1 MLKTA
6 IRAGLIA
13 LAVPTAALGTTYDAY
28 SSFNGTNPAGNFQY
42 KSAGLLLTA
51 PAGDCVSGLTGLT
64 CLQTATGSDGAG
76 FYTSQNNL
84 TLSTESGTNNVHINN
99 TGLVVSPD
107 TGAGVF
113 FIAPTG
119 GIYSI
124 YALFNAQDDL
134 ATGVTITRFLSLSA
148 VNSFA
153 PVGSPNSVPSNLSF
167 SQMVTLGAGDTFG
180 FVFGPGQDN
189 SHDLTGFSFTV
200 SDAVPE
206 PATWMTMLLGFG
218 LIGVAMRRRSRASP
232 ATAPRRRTSSAT
244 R

>member
-1 MLKTA
+1 MLKTV
-6 IRAGLIA
+6 IRAALIA
-13 LAVPTAALGTTYDAY
+13 LAVPAAASATTYNAY

-42 KSAGLLLTA
+42 KSSGVLLTA
-51 PAGDCVSGLTGLT
+51 PSGDCVSGLTGIT
-64 CLQTATGSDGAG
+64 CLQTAAGSDGAG

-84 TLSTESGTNNVHINN
+84 TLSTDGGTNNLHINN
-99 TGLVVSPD
+99 TGLAVEPGD

-113 FIAPTG
+113 FIAPTAG
-119 GIYSI
+119 TYYI

-134 ATGVTITRFLSLSA
+134 ATGVTITRFLSLNG
-148 VNSFA
+148 VYSFA

-167 SQMVTLGAGDTFG
+167 SGTVSLGAGDIFG
-180 FVFGPGQDN
+180 FLFGPGQLN

-218 LIGVAMRRRSRASP
+218 LIGLAIRRRSS
-232 ATAPRRRTSSAT
+232 TAAVA
-244 R
+244 

>member
-13 LAVPTAALGTTYDAY
+13 LAVPAAASAATYDAY

-42 KSAGLLLTA
+42 KSGGVLLTA
-51 PAGDCVSGLTGLT
+51 PSGDCVTGLTGIT
-64 CLQTATGSDGAG
+64 CLQTAAGTDGAG

-84 TLSTESGTNNVHINN
+84 TLSTDGGTNNVHISN
-99 TGLVVSPD
+99 TELTVSPD

-113 FIAPTG
+113 FVAPTAG
-119 GIYSI
+119 TYSI
-124 YALFNAQDDL
+124 YALFNAEDDL
-134 ATGVTITRFLSLSA
+134 ATGVTITRFMSLSG

-153 PVGSPNSVPSNLSF
+153 PVGAPNSIPSNTSF
-167 SQMVTLGAGDTFG
+167 SGTVTLGAGDIFG
-180 FVFGPGQDN
+180 FLFGPGQLN

-218 LIGVAMRRRSRASP
+218 LIGLAMRRRSSRPQRVQSLP
-232 ATAPRRRTSSAT
+232 V
-244 R
+244 